1 MRSWHRYLP
10 AAAFGAALA
19 LLMPVRAEAAL
30 GVNYGYCTYLPQA
43 HEGFARSI
51 SRCELLV
58 AQMGDDLPEHR
69 AAGYYSL
76 AQLYHFDR
84 QYDKAV
90 ENYSKAIGWRA
101 QFPAALTARGDAYI
115 ALGKKDLAE
124 QDHMK
129 AAVLWHPSAA
139 DSLQL
144 CWLRA
149 MRGGPFDLALADCNI
164 AVAAMPGDAS
174 ALFSR
179 CVVEYRMQSF
189 APAVADCDAAVKT
202 GAKLTGALYLRGLA
216 KQHAGDAA
224 GGDADIRDVTK
235 LSPKIADGYALF
247 GVGP

>member
-1 MRSWHRYLP
+1 MRSWYGYL
-10 AAAFGAALA
+10 AVAGAALA
-19 LLMPVRAEAAL
+19 LLMPMRAEAGL
-30 GVNYGYCTYLPQA
+30 GVNYGYCSFLPKA

-51 SRCELLV
+51 GRCELLV
-58 AQMGDDLPEHR
+58 AQMQDELPEHR
-69 AAGYYSL
+69 AAGYFSL
-76 AQLYHFDR
+76 AQLYHFDH

-90 ENYSKAIGWRA
+90 ENYTKAIGWRA

-124 QDHMK
+124 QDHAK

-164 AVAAMPGDAS
+164 AVAAQPGDAS

-179 CVVEYRMQSF
+179 CVVEYRMGSF
-189 APAVADCDAAVKT
+189 APAVADCDASVKT
-202 GAKLTGALYLRGLA
+202 GAKLAGALYLRGLA
-216 KQHAGDAA
+216 KRAAGDAT
-224 GGDADIRDVTK
+224 GGDADVHDAAAA
-235 LSPKIADGYALF
+235 SPKIADGYALF
-247 GVGP
+247 GIGP